1 MAKSKYT
8 TGFCGVGLHEGT
20 KPKTKTGVPMKV
32 CDFWIDCK
40 CHCHA
45 QITKMHEMTETERVP
60 HQNPDYNT
68 PKGHYVM
75 PRPDEV
81 GLLKVAEVA
90 VAEPVIRNPL
100 EAPAK
105 RFDATPTGKRAR
117 GQLEDEVLA
126 VCGSFVR
133 GELPYEVLTPKDIA
147 YEIDKF
153 DQPSVG
159 AIGAVFDRWVT
170 LGFAKVE
177 KRPVQF
183 VSFTL
188 EGMMHGLD
196 YLKAKHKRDAKLK
209 QGNADRT
216 LRPKR

>member
-20 KPKTKTGVPMKV
+20 KPKSKSGVPMKV

-45 QITKMHEMTETERVP
+45 QITKMHELTETERVP
-60 HQNPDYNT
+60 HQNPDYSP
-68 PKGHYVM
+68 PKSPYVI

-81 GLLKVAEVA
+81 YVKTVVNEQEEAPIV
-90 VAEPVIRNPL
+90 RNPL
-100 EAPAK
+100 EAPPK

-117 GQLEDEVLA
+117 GELEDEVLA
-126 VCGSFVR
+126 VCGSFIR
-133 GELPYEVLTPKDIA
+133 GELPYEVLLPKNIA
-147 YEIDKF
+147 IEIDKYNP
-153 DQPSVG
+153 PSVG
-159 AIGAVFDRWVT
+159 AIGAVFERWV
-170 LGFAKVE
+170 LYGFAKIE
-177 KRPVQF
+177 KNPVQF

-196 YLKAKHKRDAKLK
+196 YLKAKHKREAKLK
-209 QGNADRT
+209 DNAASRT
-216 LRPKR
+216 LRPRR